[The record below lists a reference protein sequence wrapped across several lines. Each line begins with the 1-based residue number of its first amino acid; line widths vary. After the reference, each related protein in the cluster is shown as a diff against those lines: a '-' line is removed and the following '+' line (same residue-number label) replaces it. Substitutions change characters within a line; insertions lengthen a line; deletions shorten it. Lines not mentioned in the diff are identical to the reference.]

1 MNELGLENIK
11 QKIINNS
18 AISLTIA
25 IPTLNSAET
34 IHIPMR
40 SIINQKK
47 NKFKL
52 QIVLL
57 DSGSVDN
64 TKRNFMQY
72 GNGLNLLFKDIGKCS
87 IGKARNYAIELFE
100 SDFFIFLD
108 SDDALTDDRLFCDYK
123 VLNQYQNL
131 SFIYGDSIQIN
142 QKSFKKSYYC
152 KSSKVA
158 DKFQYLNIPYNL
170 SSLTISRKFLQES
183 NILFKKGKE
192 GRLGED
198 WRFINE
204 INNKSDKYLYI
215 SLPKVIINS
224 REDSHTQD
232 YLKCDLNFSKV
243 DLLIKAFL
251 KARFK
256 KKFLI
261 CLFISFQIQA
271 SVILAILNI
280 LKYTS
285 PRKIKNILR
294 NILKILT
301 LYKEISF
308 FYIILNSIFVPISI
322 YFILFTHR
330 SSKYSPLRKK
340 LTYVQFKQYV
350 SFLSN

>member
-1 MNELGLENIK
+1 MDFKDIRQKYMNQNKL
-11 QKIINNS
+11 
-18 AISLTIA
+18 SLTIA

-34 IHIPMR
+34 IDIPMR
-40 SIINQKK
+40 SIVNQKK

-57 DSGSVDN
+57 DSGSFDD
-64 TKRNFMQY
+64 TKKNFLQY
-72 GNGLNLLFKDIGKCS
+72 GNDLNLVFKDIGKCS
-87 IGKARNYAIELFE
+87 IGKARNYAIELIE

-108 SDDALTDDRLFCDYK
+108 SDDALTDDRLSCDYK

-131 SFIYGDSIQIN
+131 NFIYGDSIQIN
-142 QKSFKKSYYC
+142 QKSFRKSYYC

-158 DKFQYLNIPYNL
+158 DKYQFLNIPYNL
-170 SSLTISRKFLQES
+170 SSLTISRKFLQKS
-183 NILFKKGKE
+183 NILFKTGKE

-204 INNKSDKYLYI
+204 INNKTNKYLYI
-215 SLPKVIINS
+215 SSPKVIINS
-224 REDSHTQD
+224 RDDSHTQD

-251 KARFK
+251 QGRFEK
-256 KKFLI
+256 NLLI
-261 CLFISFQIQA
+261 CLLFSLQIQA

-285 PRKIKNILR
+285 PRTIKNILI

-301 LYKEISF
+301 FYREIS
-308 FYIILNSIFVPISI
+308 SIYMVVNLIFLPISI

-330 SSKYSPLRKK
+330 SSIISPLRAK
-340 LTYVQFKQYV
+340 LTYLDFKKYV
-350 SFLSN
+350 SCLLN